1 MKQSINSTKLEMHVL
16 ALRFQK
22 CIILHICI
30 YKNFATKDLQF
41 FKTRFKLVPKVP
53 CSFFGVI
60 NNEIKL
66 LIERM

>member
-1 MKQSINSTKLEMHVL
+1 MDWLIDEMMNKWKAQL
-16 ALRFQK
+16 
-22 CIILHICI
+22 
-30 YKNFATKDLQF
+30 TDW
-41 FKTRFKLVPKVP
+41 FKLVPKVP